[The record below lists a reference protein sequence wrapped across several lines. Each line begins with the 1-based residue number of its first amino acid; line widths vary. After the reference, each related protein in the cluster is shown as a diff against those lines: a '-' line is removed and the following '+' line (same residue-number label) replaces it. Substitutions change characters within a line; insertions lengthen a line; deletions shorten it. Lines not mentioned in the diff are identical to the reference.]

1 VTTLYRQFF
10 GALAPG
16 GVLVTSFLTPP
27 PVLDPQSEW
36 DLARVDREALLLE
49 RIVLAD
55 VLNARFSAFR
65 SSAATIAQL
74 ASAGFEDL
82 DILWDNL
89 RIFPTVV
96 ARRPARAR

>member
-16 GVLVTSFLTPP
+16 GFLVTSFLTP